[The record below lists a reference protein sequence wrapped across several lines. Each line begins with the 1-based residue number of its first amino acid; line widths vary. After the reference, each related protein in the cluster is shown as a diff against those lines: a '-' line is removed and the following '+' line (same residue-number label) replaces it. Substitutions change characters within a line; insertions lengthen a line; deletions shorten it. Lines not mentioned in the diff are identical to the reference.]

1 VSAIEFAPEGPELR
15 APAAV
20 VRWLVDDEGAPPDEL
35 TEGGA
40 VHPRLDLL
48 RATMRDAAVELWL
61 ERGGRQGR
69 GWLTPTGAVIAH
81 PLPDGR
87 TRIVMVPPALLL
99 DALVRLNDVGPRPHP
114 DPGLRIVA
122 EPAALAQALA
132 AREPSRLRLDDPAQR
147 EAFAAIV
154 GGLREHWRVAVRWEP
169 AEGAAP
175 GRVLEVVD
183 SEAGY
188 WVVVPDAAR
197 VELWPTT
204 PTDVFRALGQ
214 LFPLTAEMA
223 AWTPS

>member
-1 VSAIEFAPEGPELR
+1 VARARRPPGSRLAHADRRGDR
-15 APAAV
+15 APAA
-20 VRWLVDDEGAPPDEL
+20 RRPDADRDGAA
-35 TEGGA
+35 GA
-40 VHPRLDLL
+40 
-48 RATMRDAAVELWL
+48 
-61 ERGGRQGR
+61 
-69 GWLTPTGAVIAH
+69 
-81 PLPDGR
+81 
-87 TRIVMVPPALLL
+87 
-99 DALVRLNDVGPRPHP
+99 RPHP

-183 SEAGY
+183 SDAGY
-188 WVVVPDAAR
+188 WVVVPDAAH